1 MQGNFDA
8 ALRQV
13 LKSEGGFV
21 NHPKDPGG
29 MTNLGVTAQT
39 WSEWIGHFPTEAE
52 MRALKPEDVA
62 PLYKKRFW
70 DKVRGDDL
78 PSGVDY
84 VVFDIAV
91 NSGSGRAAK
100 MLQQIVGVTADGSI
114 GQETIKAVL
123 TCNVSGEDLV
133 NKLCDKR
140 LAFWQSLPTFDT
152 FGKGWTNRGNHVREE
167 ALKMV
172 S

>member
-1 MQGNFDA
+1 
-8 ALRQV
+8 
-13 LKSEGGFV
+13 
-21 NHPKDPGG
+21 
-29 MTNLGVTAQT
+29 
-39 WSEWIGHFPTEAE
+39 
-52 MRALKPEDVA
+52 MRALTPELVA
-62 PLYKKRFW
+62 PLYKKMYW
-70 DKVRGDDL
+70 DKVKGDDL

-91 NSGSGRAAK
+91 NSGTGRAAK
-100 MLQQIVGVTADGSI
+100 MLQQVVGVPADGAI
-114 GQETIKAVL
+114 GPKTINAVL

-152 FGKGWTNRGNHVREE
+152 FGKGWTNRGTHVREE